1 MGHYTRFRA
10 YQLGECGASFS
21 LSVEKHFTLIEAR
34 LTKVNA
40 PHIVWEMNN
49 LGIDHINTLHITS
62 WDNDHCKSGELECIL
77 KYLKPERIEYPCYAP
92 HTENGKASLKLI
104 KNYNCSK
111 YPIDPIFVKL
121 VTKEP
126 LKGKDLYYNPTETV
140 DKSNDNSVVK
150 FFRVGSFQV
159 LSLGDCESSEIS
171 EALANDEILK
181 SEVDILILAHH
192 GADNGFTTTE
202 FLKALKPKVAICAAD
217 YGNKYGHPDKVI
229 TSRLSSLG
237 IDYYSTKT
245 GDIIAQTIDAK
256 HYKVSNYI
264 ANNEEKESVSP
275 YSCKTWYISDVPK
288 E

>member
-1 MGHYTRFRA
+1 MA
-10 YQLGECGASFS
+10 GA
-21 LSVEKHFTLIEAR
+21 R
-34 LTKVNA
+34 PLTITNA
-40 PHIVWEMNN
+40 P
-49 LGIDHINTLHITS
+49 T
-62 WDNDHCKSGELECIL
+62 
-77 KYLKPERIEYPCYAP
+77 
-92 HTENGKASLKLI
+92 
-104 KNYNCSK
+104 
-111 YPIDPIFVKL
+111 
-121 VTKEP
+121 VTKTLRHRDIP
-126 LKGKDLYYNPTETV
+126 YHDA
-140 DKSNDNSVVK
+140 
-150 FFRVGSFQV
+150 RHQ
-159 LSLGDCESSEIS
+159 SSEIS